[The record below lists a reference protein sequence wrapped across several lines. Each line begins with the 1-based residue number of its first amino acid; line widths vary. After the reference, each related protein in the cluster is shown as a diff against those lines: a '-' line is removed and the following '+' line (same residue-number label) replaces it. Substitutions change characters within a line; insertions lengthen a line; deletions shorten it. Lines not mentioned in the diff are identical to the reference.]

1 MRRATPGDIV
11 AGSMPGRVWPQSPIT
26 LSDSTCR
33 FVGYRTIPKNVR
45 ILLVGAGIALAST
58 GASSQGVD
66 SNGES
71 ARWREF
77 ARADLESV
85 RETIIAAHPG
95 AIDEQNPSFRT
106 WMNDGYV
113 AALSLLPRVRDYS
126 TALSAVR
133 FYVAGFEDGHLSVSD
148 NVRPDEP
155 VRFHGWAVRKRQDD
169 YIVSAVAEGWTAPL
183 PPVGATLVEC
193 DGRSPSA
200 IVREDIAPYR
210 DRRALASSEAANASR
225 IGWPIASFGNELGTC
240 IFELEDDSRLEL
252 AVAYKAVSFADMVAI
267 DASKSRKPRSNSFVL
282 KDGLLWIRAG
292 NFDLKADQVAPFRK
306 LLEELRHQRGVTRI
320 VFDMRGN
327 GGGDSRVGDLIF
339 NAATGGIEYDRRGIE
354 QLPRTVAHWRVS
366 EVAVETARRGL
377 AKAIRTFGPHS
388 IQADWN
394 RKHLKGLLAAKASGR
409 PWVRQGG
416 GDYRVTREEVTKR
429 GGRLRRFSGRLA
441 VLTDSNCASACLD
454 FVDQVKLVPG
464 ALHLGA
470 TTSAD
475 SVYIDVGQVDLPSGN
490 SLVIPL
496 KVWRNRLRADN
507 EPLIPD
513 RVFPGD
519 LNDDQ
524 AVHQW
529 MLTTLS
535 LD

>member
-1 MRRATPGDIV
+1 MPRVLRQGRRVALRSATPGDIV
-11 AGSMPGRVWPQSPIT
+11 AGSMPGRARPQSPIT

-45 ILLVGAGIALAST
+45 ILLVGAGIALASP

-71 ARWREF
+71 ARWRAF

-85 RETIIAAHPG
+85 RATIIAAHPG

-155 VRFHGWAVRKRQDD
+155 VRFHGWTVRKRQVD
-169 YIVSAVAEGWTAPL
+169 YIVSAVAEGWPAPL

-240 IFELEDDSRLEL
+240 CWRRPKFDHLCRLNIDQGSG
-252 AVAYKAVSFADMVAI
+252 AV
-267 DASKSRKPRSNSFVL
+267 R
-282 KDGLLWIRAG
+282 
-292 NFDLKADQVAPFRK
+292 
-306 LLEELRHQRGVTRI
+306 
-320 VFDMRGN
+320 
-327 GGGDSRVGDLIF
+327 
-339 NAATGGIEYDRRGIE
+339 
-354 QLPRTVAHWRVS
+354 
-366 EVAVETARRGL
+366 
-377 AKAIRTFGPHS
+377 
-388 IQADWN
+388 
-394 RKHLKGLLAAKASGR
+394 
-409 PWVRQGG
+409 
-416 GDYRVTREEVTKR
+416 
-429 GGRLRRFSGRLA
+429 
-441 VLTDSNCASACLD
+441 
-454 FVDQVKLVPG
+454 
-464 ALHLGA
+464 
-470 TTSAD
+470 
-475 SVYIDVGQVDLPSGN
+475 
-490 SLVIPL
+490 
-496 KVWRNRLRADN
+496 RAD
-507 EPLIPD
+507 
-513 RVFPGD
+513 GCG
-519 LNDDQ
+519 
-524 AVHQW
+524 
-529 MLTTLS
+529 
-535 LD
+535 